1 MDSECPAT
9 ARTAGRF
16 LNACSLRQTVVKLDM
31 LDFPPRRRP
40 SLGRSRL
47 MIALSAWLLWLGGSG
62 CQTVAPIHVWA
73 PPRIDSAVGKRIA
86 IAPLAGEPRIA
97 EPLHAAM
104 LRQLPTDLG
113 RRVNAIDARQLQ
125 NPETIRLVSAE
136 SSESSDIALVSLARR
151 NDIDLVLFGEVMS
164 TSSERSAAGTQ
175 DQDNIAS
182 DSNVLR
188 DLGGGPT
195 GDRPGVREPTAGSA
209 ATSRGTDTDGEDASS
224 LPVRTLRIS
233 WKLIDIR
240 NDRPLSGQPV
250 VSHGK
255 PGESELDLVNRA
267 AKDAWELLVP
277 HVVKQEAQLA
287 QPRLSARASRIRQG
301 NQAAAEG
308 RWSEAEWIWRGVI
321 SREPQSHA
329 AMHNLA
335 VAAVARQDFAQ
346 ARQFIAAALAAKK
359 SSLYQA
365 TAVWIETRQREYH
378 ASFNLPDPPE
388 GWAATRR

>member
-9 ARTAGRF
+9 ARTPGRF
-16 LNACSLRQTVVKLDM
+16 LNACSPRRTVVKLAM
-31 LDFPPRRRP
+31 LDSPPSHHLPLRRA
-40 SLGRSRL
+40 RL
-47 MIALSAWLLWLGGSG
+47 VIALSAWLLLLGGSG

-113 RRVNAIDARQLQ
+113 RRVDAIDARQLQ
-125 NPETIRLVSAE
+125 NPQNIRLVSADSGE
-136 SSESSDIALVSLARR
+136 PSDIALASLARR
-151 NDIDLVLFGEVMS
+151 SDIDLLLFGEVIS
-164 TSSERSAAGTQ
+164 TSSERSAVAAQ
-175 DQDNIAS
+175 DQGNAAS
-182 DSNVLR
+182 DSDVPS
-188 DLGGGPT
+188 DLGGGLP
-195 GDRPGVREPTAGSA
+195 GDRPGVRVPTEGSA
-209 ATSRGTDTDGEDASS
+209 EASRNVDSVGKDA
-224 LPVRTLRIS
+224 LAPTRMLRIS

-250 VSHGK
+250 VSYGR

-277 HVVKQEAQLA
+277 HVVQQEAQLA
-287 QPRLSARASRIRQG
+287 QPRLTARASRIRQG
-301 NQAAAEG
+301 NQVAAEG

-335 VAAVARQDFAQ
+335 VAAVARQDFTQ
-346 ARQFIAAALAAKK
+346 ARQFIGAALVAKK

>member
-9 ARTAGRF
+9 ASTAGRF
-16 LNACSLRQTVVKLDM
+16 LNACSLRRTVVKLAM
-31 LDFPPRRRP
+31 HDFPLSHRRSP
-40 SLGRSRL
+40 GRSRV
-47 MIALSAWLLWLGGSG
+47 MIALSACLLWLGGSG
-62 CQTVAPIHVWA
+62 CRTVAPIHVWA

-113 RRVNAIDARQLQ
+113 RRVDAIDARQLQ

-136 SSESSDIALVSLARR
+136 SGESSDIALVSLARR

-164 TSSERSAAGTQ
+164 TSSERSAVAAQEQGNVAG
-175 DQDNIAS
+175 N
-182 DSNVLR
+182 
-188 DLGGGPT
+188 LGGGLP

-209 ATSRGTDTDGEDASS
+209 ETNPSTDAEGASP

-233 WKLIDIR
+233 WKLVDIR

-277 HVVKQEAQLA
+277 HVVLQEAQLA
-287 QPRLSARASRIRQG
+287 QPQLSARASRVRQG

-321 SREPQSHA
+321 SREPGSHA

-346 ARQFIAAALAAKK
+346 ARQFIAAAIAAKK
-359 SSLYQA
+359 SPLYRA

>member
-9 ARTAGRF
+9 ARTPGRF
-16 LNACSLRQTVVKLDM
+16 LNACSPRHTVVKLAM
-31 LDFPPRRRP
+31 LDSLPSHRPP
-40 SLGRSRL
+40 LGRSRL
-47 MIALSAWLLWLGGSG
+47 VIALSAWLLLLGGSG

-113 RRVNAIDARQLQ
+113 RRVDAIDARQLQ
-125 NPETIRLVSAE
+125 NPQNIRLVSADSGE
-136 SSESSDIALVSLARR
+136 PSDIALVSLARR
-151 NDIDLVLFGEVMS
+151 SDIDLVLFGEVIS
-164 TSSERSAAGTQ
+164 TSAERSAAAAK
-175 DQDNIAS
+175 DQG
-182 DSNVLR
+182 NVPSG
-188 DLGGGPT
+188 LG
-195 GDRPGVREPTAGSA
+195 GDRPGVRVPTEGSA
-209 ATSRGTDTDGEDASS
+209 EASRNVDSDGKDA
-224 LPVRTLRIS
+224 LAPTRTLRIS

-250 VSHGK
+250 VSHGQ

-277 HVVKQEAQLA
+277 HVVQQEAQLA
-287 QPRLSARASRIRQG
+287 QPRLTARASRIRQG
-301 NQAAAEG
+301 NQVASEG

-335 VAAVARQDFAQ
+335 VAAVARQDFTQ
-346 ARQFIAAALAAKK
+346 ARQFIGAALAAKK